1 MEELEKI
8 VRKYYNA
15 VDNNDL
21 ETLFSVFSDNIV
33 YKRPGYDPI
42 IGMKDFMDFYRSNR
56 IIREGHHTLF
66 NIIVH
71 EPYVI
76 VEGEFKGILKD
87 GTESYTKFVDVYTF
101 SGNKAVKRHTYFDGQ
116 NV

>member
-1 MEELEKI
+1 MEELEKL
-8 VRKYYNA
+8 VRKYYKA
-15 VDNNDL
+15 VDDSDL
-21 ETLFSVFSDNIV
+21 ETLFSVFADDIV
-33 YKRPGYDPI
+33 YERPGYSPI
-42 IGMKDFMDFYRSNR
+42 IGMKDFKNFYETNR
-56 IIREGHHTLF
+56 IIKEGKHTLL

-76 VEGEFKGILKD
+76 VEGEFKGTLKN
-87 GTESYTKFVDVYTF
+87 GRESYTKFVDVYTF